1 MARKRHYEESHN
13 HERWV
18 VSYADFITLL
28 FAFFVVMY
36 SISSVN
42 EGKYKVLTNSLEAV
56 FSNTPKQTLP
66 MTASVYDAHNVGSA
80 DRILILP
87 IPGSYNSDD
96 NYQPSVLVSPVPA
109 TPLPTISP
117 AELSQQ
123 ELSQQELSQK
133 ELSPSEKNFKN
144 ITAQL
149 EQDLSELIAGDVL
162 SVHANDQWI
171 EVDIKSSILFASG
184 QANSNTSAQVIIE
197 KIAQVLAGYENAIQV
212 EGFTDNVPIETSQY
226 PSNWELS
233 AARAAAI
240 VRLLAESS
248 INPQRLSAVGYGEFQ
263 PIGDNTTESGRQKNR
278 RVVLVISKD
287 SPARKNLSFYE
298 P

>member
-56 FSNTPKQTLP
+56 FSNTPKQISPIILSEYEKNAI
-66 MTASVYDAHNVGSA
+66 ASV
-80 DRILILP
+80 DR
-87 IPGSYNSDD
+87 
-96 NYQPSVLVSPVPA
+96 VLVLPLPRTDSTEENEQSSVMITPVTALEPVLS

-117 AELSQQ
+117 SEPTLSVQTA
-123 ELSQQELSQK
+123 
-133 ELSPSEKNFKN
+133 SEKAFKN
-144 ITAQL
+144 ILAQL
-149 EQDLSELIAGDVL
+149 QQDLSELIAGDVL
-162 SVHANDQWI
+162 SVHTNDQWI

-184 QANSNTSAQVIIE
+184 QANSNASAQVIIE

-248 INPQRLSAVGYGEFQ
+248 INPQRLAAVGYGEFQ

-287 SPARKNLSFYE
+287 SPARKNLSFDE